1 MKGSM
6 ATGKV
11 RIFELAKELG
21 LSSKDLIGLF
31 GRLGLEAKN
40 QLAVVEDPIADLVRG
55 VLLGGASKAAP
66 QAKAAGGTAVAEPPP
81 AEPKATSAPKAASV
95 PRVAAPAEAVPTL
108 KPVAAPRRAK
118 SAPAADAPPAT
129 PVAGAADAP
138 TAAAPV
144 AAGVASAVAEA
155 APAAPVTTP
164 EPASEAPH
172 PVAPTVEAVSPGAA
186 DVRATDAPAID
197 VPAAVPVAHDA
208 TRVAAGDPSNDAS
221 AQAAGAAQTEEP
233 PAAVKPSGT
242 GSVPRPVSAGPRIIS
257 TPAPRVAGSPAPRLV
272 GAPRPVGQPLRP
284 APGSAPMPP
293 RPRPPQ
299 APIDTS
305 PVPQLRPVPAGQ
317 SSIVKPRPAPPTNEP
332 PEGIAASAS
341 PGPQTGLPGRPGVA
355 PRPGQPGVP
364 GQGYRPPVGG
374 TFTPRPGVPGA
385 PGAPGAAVPGR
396 RPAGNGPFRPL
407 TPPAGGVAGPRPFTP
422 RPPGQGGGTPLTPPG
437 AGPSPSSGGPRG
449 PQPRGRGGADRNG
462 AKKDRE
468 TEMLLE
474 KERRRKKNGGSFETP
489 NPNANLETI
498 EIPDVLT
505 VQELATSMIIP
516 AKDVMKE
523 LIKMGTMATI
533 NQNIPALVA
542 QNVAKKFGFNAVIK
556 EAGEEVVVEQEED
569 RPELLSS
576 RPPVI
581 TVLGHVDHGKT
592 SLLDK
597 IRFANVAAGE
607 AGGITQRIGAYT
619 VERNDAKITFI
630 DTPGHE
636 AFTQMRA
643 RGAKVTDVAILVVA
657 ADDGVMPQT
666 LEAISHIKAAGVPIV
681 VAINK
686 MDKEGAAPDRVMSQL
701 SEQGLQPV
709 KWGGKTEMV
718 EVSARNGEGIETLLD
733 TVLLEAEL
741 KDLKANKTRRAQ
753 GVVIESALDK
763 GRGAVATVLVQ
774 NGTLRVGD
782 VVVVGSA
789 FGKIRA
795 LVDDKGKQ
803 VKKAGPS
810 IPVEIM
816 GLSEVP
822 SAGDS
827 LMVVSD
833 ERVAREAAAK
843 RSTRRK
849 DVAIAAT
856 DGPRVSL
863 ESFMATPAN
872 GGNKTLN
879 LILKADGQGAVAALR
894 SRVEGLSKGEVSIRV
909 IYAGVGAITP
919 NDVNLA
925 SASNAVLI
933 GFNIRPDDTV
943 KRLSE
948 NEQVDIRF
956 YNVIYDVENDLKKA
970 MVGMLAPKYREI
982 ILGRAEVREVF
993 KVSKVGTIAGC
1004 YVQNGKLV
1012 RNAKVRILRDS
1023 AVIFESELESI
1034 RRFKDDVKE
1043 VAENYECGVQ
1053 VARFADLK
1061 NGDLIEAYASELV
1074 APEPSLN

>member
-1 MKGSM
+1 VQPQTLQAGCEKDDMAT

-31 GRLGLEAKN
+31 DRLGLEAKN
-40 QLAVVEDPIADLVRG
+40 QLSVVEDPIADLVRG
-55 VLLGGASKAAP
+55 VLLGGGGKGAGKAAP
-66 QAKAAGGTAVAEPPP
+66 AAVAAPPP
-81 AEPKATSAPKAASV
+81 VKTNGTATSAA
-95 PRVAAPAEAVPTL
+95 PRPAKEQPAKVVAQAEAVPTL
-108 KPVAAPRRAK
+108 RPVSAAPKRAARAVSADAAPVVAEPAPVA
-118 SAPAADAPPAT
+118 SAPARPAAVAASPAQPAT
-129 PVAGAADAP
+129 V
-138 TAAAPV
+138 AAAPV
-144 AAGVASAVAEA
+144 
-155 APAAPVTTP
+155 PARP
-164 EPASEAPH
+164 EP
-172 PVAPTVEAVSPGAA
+172 VAA
-186 DVRATDAPAID
+186 
-197 VPAAVPVAHDA
+197 VPAAEPVDISVPLEAAAAQVSASVVA
-208 TRVAAGDPSNDAS
+208 PSGSESAVFPEARTAAS
-221 AQAAGAAQTEEP
+221 ATAAPSVDGEE
-233 PAAVKPSGT
+233 ANLPSGPA
-242 GSVPRPVSAGPRIIS
+242 PRIVGAPGPRIAGG
-257 TPAPRVAGSPAPRLV
+257 PAPRIAGSPAPRIV
-272 GAPRPVGQPLRP
+272 SNPAPRVAPGAPVRPQVP
-284 APGSAPMPP
+284 AAGTDMPIPM
-293 RPRPPQ
+293 
-299 APIDTS
+299 
-305 PVPQLRPVPAGQ
+305 LKPVPAGR
-317 SSIVKPRPAPPTNEP
+317 STIAPAPRPQVSEP
-332 PEGIAASAS
+332 GNGAAGSAG
-341 PGPQTGLPGRPGVA
+341 PGPQVGLPGRPGVA
-355 PRPGQPGVP
+355 PRPGQLGVP
-364 GQGYRPPVGG
+364 GQGYRAPQGG
-374 TFTPRPGVPGA
+374 ALTPPRPGAA
-385 PGAPGAAVPGR
+385 PPPTR

-407 TPPAGGVAGPRPFTP
+407 TPPAGPRPFTP
-422 RPPGQGGGTPLTPPG
+422 RPPGAPGTPLTAPG
-437 AGPSPSSGGPRG
+437 GGPAPSSGGPRG
-449 PQPRGRGGADRNG
+449 PQGPRGRGPGDRSG

-474 KERRRKKNGGSFETP
+474 KERRRKKNQGDDRTQLHSST
-489 NPNANLETI
+489 LEKI

-505 VQELATSMIIP
+505 VQELATSMIVP
-516 AKDVMKE
+516 AKDVIKE

-533 NQNIPALVA
+533 NQNIPAQTA
-542 QNVAKKFGFNAVIK
+542 QNVARKFGFDAVIK

-569 RPELLSS
+569 RPELLST
-576 RPPVI
+576 RPPVV

-619 VERNDAKITFI
+619 VEKGDHKVTFI

-636 AFTQMRA
+636 AFTAMRA

-666 LEAISHIKAAGVPIV
+666 IEAISHIKAAGVPIV

-686 MDKEGAAPDRVMSQL
+686 MDKEGAAPDRVKSQL

-709 KWGGKTEMV
+709 EWGGKTEMV
-718 EVSARNGEGIETLLD
+718 PVSARTGDGIDQLLE

-741 KDLKANKTRRAQ
+741 RDLKANKTRRAT

-763 GRGAVATVLVQ
+763 GRGAVATVLIQ
-774 NGTLRVGD
+774 NGTLRTGD

-856 DGPRVSL
+856 SGPRVSL
-863 ESFMATPAN
+863 ESFMATPMD
-872 GGNKTLN
+872 GGSKTLN
-879 LILKADGQGAVAALR
+879 LILKADGQGAVEALR
-894 SRVEGLSKGEVSIRV
+894 SRVEGLSTGEVNIRV

-933 GFNIRPDDTV
+933 GFNIRPDETV

-956 YNVIYDVENDLKKA
+956 YQVIYDVENDLKKA
-970 MVGMLAPKYREI
+970 MLGMLAPKYREV

-1004 YVQNGKLV
+1004 YVQSGKLT

-1023 AVIFESELESI
+1023 AVVFESELESL
-1034 RRFKDDVKE
+1034 RRFKDDVRE
-1043 VAENYECGVQ
+1043 VTENYECGVQ
-1053 VARFADLK
+1053 IAKFSDLK
-1061 NGDLIEAYASELV
+1061 TGDVIEAFASELV
-1074 APEPSLN
+1074 APEPVPA